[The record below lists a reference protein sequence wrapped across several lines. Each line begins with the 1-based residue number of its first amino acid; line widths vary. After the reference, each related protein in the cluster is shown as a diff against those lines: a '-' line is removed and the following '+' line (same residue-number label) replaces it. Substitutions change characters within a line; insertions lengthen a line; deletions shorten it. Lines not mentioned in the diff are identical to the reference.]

1 VTTGTAATEA
11 GAISISAGAAQQN
24 AGDITLRSG
33 DSMPLSGARFLL
45 LLGTATFPIVAAL
58 RLLLLQ
64 AKKVLA
70 VRF

>member
-1 VTTGTAATEA
+1 MLVTLPCGQ
-11 GAISISAGAAQQN
+11 AI
-24 AGDITLRSG
+24 RV
-33 DSMPLSGARFLL
+33 PLSGARFLL